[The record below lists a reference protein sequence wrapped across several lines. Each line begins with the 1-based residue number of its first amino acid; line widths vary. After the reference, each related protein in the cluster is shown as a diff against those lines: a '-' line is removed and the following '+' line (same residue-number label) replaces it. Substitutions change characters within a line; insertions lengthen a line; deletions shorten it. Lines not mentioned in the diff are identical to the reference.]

1 MSFNDLLK
9 QTILESAKKHVS
21 TETPPFWTCEIVQ
34 NEVMGQL
41 DFDLK
46 PFLKDCGG
54 YRSGIANKIKACR
67 ELMGVSKGIVF
78 KVTPEES
85 QKYSNQ
91 NVGNYIVLAM
101 IDGTIIVGQ
110 KNVEKEHVAFV
121 IEGDF
126 SSVTGPKIGGGGMTQ
141 SMIDKGWVLSNAS
154 IHFTDWQKVQYFVY
168 GYKKGKP

>member
-21 TETPPFWTCEIVQ
+21 TESPTFWTCEIVQ
-34 NEVMGQL
+34 NEVMDQMG
-41 DFDLK
+41 FDLK

-54 YRSGIANKIKACR
+54 HRSGIANKIKACR

-91 NVGNYIVLAM
+91 NIGNYIVLAL
-101 IDGTIIVGQ
+101 IEATIVVNKEDI
-110 KNVEKEHVAFV
+110 EKEHAAFV

-126 SSVTGPKIGGGGMTQ
+126 NSITGPTIGGGGMTQ
-141 SMIDKGWVLSNAS
+141 SMIDKGWVLSNAR

-168 GYKKGKP
+168 GYKKEMP